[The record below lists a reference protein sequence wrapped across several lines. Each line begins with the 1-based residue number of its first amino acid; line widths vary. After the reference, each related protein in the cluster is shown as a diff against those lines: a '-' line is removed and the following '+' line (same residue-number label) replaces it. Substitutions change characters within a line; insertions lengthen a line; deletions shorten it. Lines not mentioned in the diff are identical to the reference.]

1 MRHSICIQLLAMC
14 MLARGSAPPNIVWLM
29 SDDLGYGEL
38 SSFGQ
43 TQFRTP
49 HIDRLAS
56 EGVRFTSAYCGEAVC
71 APSRGALMTGLHMG
85 HAYIRGNGKKGI
97 GGTDTPL
104 RPGDTTVAELL
115 QQAGYYTGL
124 VGKWGLGV
132 NGTTGSAQNK
142 GFNYFF
148 GEPDQT
154 HAHNMYPEFLLQ
166 SSEAVAG
173 RLEEI
178 ALTGNTRQ
186 EIQGVPAFASSLLHA
201 QSGLC
206 LGATGRAAEGDPL
219 RVQSCVWGIDTRQ
232 WLLDEASGVLVYD
245 GVVSSP
251 SPSLCAAANGE
262 NGEVV
267 LAACDRASP
276 AQQWVLTAQQQLS
289 SGTGAR
295 PVCMQAVLS
304 PGDEAA
310 AVTTMPC
317 VSPAVEVGAQ
327 TFRFLNPIPSRE
339 RCMSPQDQYGNFGG
353 CNYTHDL
360 FTDHAVAFLEE
371 RARVPDQPFFLYVA
385 WTDPHAGGWGSDVEH
400 GNPVPFDGQFNSE
413 HSWPVVE
420 RDHASVIQNV
430 QDRGEYNTVSV
441 SVVFMA
447 DKKCICA
454 DVGRILR
461 TLQTTGMDNNTIVFF
476 ASDNGASDEGGHR
489 ASFFTSSGPLRGVKR
504 SLYEGGIRTPSS
516 ARWPGVIPP
525 AQVSAFP
532 WTFADFLPTAL
543 ELASR
548 PDLVPPGLD
557 GISIVPT
564 LLGQPQ
570 SRGDFCL
577 YWEFCTNDLWGRAAR
592 RGRWKAVAL
601 SSAGPTELYDLE
613 RDIGE
618 TTDLAARFPA
628 VVREMEA
635 CMDAEHEDSPD
646 WPVGDGLCVSS

>member
-1 MRHSICIQLLAMC
+1 

-173 RLEEI
+173 RLEE
-178 ALTGNTRQ
+178 
-186 EIQGVPAFASSLLHA
+186 
-201 QSGLC
+201 
-206 LGATGRAAEGDPL
+206 
-219 RVQSCVWGIDTRQ
+219 
-232 WLLDEASGVLVYD
+232 
-245 GVVSSP
+245 
-251 SPSLCAAANGE
+251 
-262 NGEVV
+262 
-267 LAACDRASP
+267 
-276 AQQWVLTAQQQLS
+276 
-289 SGTGAR
+289 
-295 PVCMQAVLS
+295 
-304 PGDEAA
+304 
-310 AVTTMPC
+310 
-317 VSPAVEVGAQ
+317 
-327 TFRFLNPIPSRE
+327 
-339 RCMSPQDQYGNFGG
+339 DQYGNFGG

-420 RDHASVIQNV
+420 RDHASVIQN
-430 QDRGEYNTVSV
+430 
-441 SVVFMA
+441 
-447 DKKCICA
+447 KCICA